1 MIKQRIKTGNFFLF
15 LLVVILN
22 VFFLG
27 CHDDEKNISS
37 EKGIRSFAFL
47 KDNNPVLEEDVIGII
62 NEDEKCI
69 ILDIQQENVDLSSLV
84 ASFEIDGFSS
94 VAIGNRFQESG
105 KTANNFF
112 QPLNY
117 TVTALDGSSV
127 TYLVRVSYIQSSA
140 CDLLGMKLEQARN
153 PMLDDNFD
161 GIIDG
166 GNVSFLLPVGTDLSS
181 LVMSYTISR
190 NATVEVDGIR
200 QENGVTPLDFSEPRI
215 VKVIAENATDY
226 KEYIVT
232 AEIISFKSYV
242 ITSVDDV
249 PETFDVDYINNLT
262 MKGADVDDRVLR
274 TVAERI
280 GSKEIR
286 GNVRLEG
293 TSATTLVGFADVMT
307 IKGGYEFVDNKE
319 ITEEGLAPVS
329 TLAEIEGDL
338 VLSGFNTGK
347 VWMNSFV
354 NLKKIGGSLR
364 LISANFDTNNTFS
377 NLLEVGGDLEISKIV
392 SSWTYNLQGM
402 KVVRVEGDLIVNEA
416 DYLCSFK
423 GFEKIEY
430 IGGNVTITRNGKN
443 VAADNLTWEA
453 EGYKLI
459 NRFVRDGVIQPDA
472 LVYFTDKNGEE
483 GDISQYGY

>member
-338 VLSGFNTGK
+338 V
-347 VWMNSFV
+347 
-354 NLKKIGGSLR
+354 
-364 LISANFDTNNTFS
+364 
-377 NLLEVGGDLEISKIV
+377 
-392 SSWTYNLQGM
+392 
-402 KVVRVEGDLIVNEA
+402 
-416 DYLCSFK
+416 
-423 GFEKIEY
+423 
-430 IGGNVTITRNGKN
+430 
-443 VAADNLTWEA
+443 
-453 EGYKLI
+453 
-459 NRFVRDGVIQPDA
+459 
-472 LVYFTDKNGEE
+472 
-483 GDISQYGY
+483 